1 MNTDLIRVYKSV
13 HTWTGILSGLA
24 LFIAFYAGAITVF
37 KEPLVRWASPPGL
50 GQVDAVTLEE
60 ASGLVVKALKAHP
73 EAGKDLRL
81 HLKPAEHL
89 SSRVSWQVR
98 DEGSDDHGSHD
109 NHHYTATLDAEGE
122 LITKE
127 AHPSQLGEFIDT
139 LHRVVGLP
147 FDTEANRWIMGVIA
161 SLYVFALVSGV
172 IVLLPTLVKDFFAL
186 RLGKNLK
193 RMWLDAHN
201 VVGIV
206 SLPMHL
212 LMALTAVVFAF
223 HDPIYLIQDKLIHEG
238 GLRQAFQSG
247 LPRAAPDQP
256 IDPVKMLPAT
266 EMIAKV
272 QVLSPTFEPYMLQ
285 YVGVTTPRA
294 QVRVWGR
301 DQHTIVP
308 RAWGGFAPV
317 NPYTG
322 EVMSLEYMPVLQS
335 GASATLSSLFSL
347 HFASYGGDTVRWI
360 YFLLALAGAWLFFSG
375 NLLWLESRR
384 CKQKRGTNSELP
396 RQRRDTLIM
405 AALTVGVCLG
415 SVSGISV
422 TIAAAKWLNGYS
434 ELLADWH
441 RAIYYLIFFA
451 AILWSLLRG
460 AARASVELLWLAG
473 LTTLLI
479 PLTTMLGVALPSLR
493 IWSHPATAPLA
504 VDITALMGGLGFL
517 WMARATTKR
526 VYHGQPLDSLWS
538 ACRSHNSSF
547 ANNKTVVGKQS
558 CNTNDNRYHM

>member
-50 GQVDAVTLEE
+50 GQVEAVSLEE
-60 ASGLVVKALKAHP
+60 ASDLVVKTLTAHP

-89 SSRVSWQVR
+89 SSRVSWQLR
-98 DEGSDDHGSHD
+98 DQSSDDHGSHD
-109 NHHYTATLDAEGE
+109 SHHFTATLDQDGE
-122 LITKE
+122 LITRE

-147 FDTEANRWIMGVIA
+147 FDSEPNRWIMGVIA
-161 SLYVFALVSGV
+161 SLYVVALVSGV
-172 IVLLPTLVKDFFAL
+172 IILLPTLVKDLFAL

-223 HDPIYLIQDKLIHEG
+223 HDPIYIVQDKLIHEG

-247 LPRAAPDQP
+247 LPGAAPDQP
-256 IDPVKMLPAT
+256 TDPVKMLPAT
-266 EMIAKV
+266 EMIARV
-272 QVLSPTFEPYMLQ
+272 QALSPTFEPYMLQ

-301 DQHTIVP
+301 DEHTIVA

-335 GASATLSSLFSL
+335 EASATLSSFFSL

-360 YFLLALAGAWLFFSG
+360 YFLLALAGAWLFYTG
-375 NLLWLESRR
+375 NLLWVESRR
-384 CKQKRGTNSELP
+384 RKQKRDGQSPLP
-396 RQRRDTLIM
+396 GQRRDTLIM
-405 AALTVGVCLG
+405 AALTVGICLG
-415 SVSGISV
+415 SVSGISI
-422 TIAAAKWLNGYS
+422 TIAAAKWLNGYG

-441 RAIYYLIFFA
+441 RYIYYLIFFA
-451 AILWSLLRG
+451 SILWSLLRG

-479 PLTTMLGVALPSLR
+479 PLTSMLGVTLPSLG
-493 IWSHPATAPLA
+493 IWSHPATATLA
-504 VDITALMGGLGFL
+504 VDITALAGGLGFL
-517 WMARATTKR
+517 WMARITARR
-526 VYHGQPLDSLWS
+526 VYHGQPLDTLWS
-538 ACRSHNSSF
+538 LRTVNDSSTANS
-547 ANNKTVVGKQS
+547 KIIVGK
-558 CNTNDNRYHM
+558 